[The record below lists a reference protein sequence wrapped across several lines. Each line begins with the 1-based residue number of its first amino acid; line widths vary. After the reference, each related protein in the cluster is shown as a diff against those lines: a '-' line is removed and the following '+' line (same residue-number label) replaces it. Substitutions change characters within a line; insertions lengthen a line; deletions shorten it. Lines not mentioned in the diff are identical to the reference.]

1 MRYVDVNDGSSPRR
15 WFAPDGERV
24 GVPAWRLYP
33 YRWAGG
39 AFTTDYG
46 RLRRLVSSP
55 PLHPVR
61 VGRDRALVCASGAY
75 VPAAGDEPPFLR
87 FGEVALMAFVTYG
100 DKPAPPLVPGLGR
113 WARQRCGFGFFPI
126 MAAVTNRPAAVLYR
140 TFLGIPA
147 VVADLRVEQ
156 RLDHERFVCECD
168 GRLVWDLTVRSDGRP
183 SAGDPAAEEWFYT
196 IERGEIYRVPV
207 GGSGISRSRFGG
219 KSTSVVVGDHPI
231 ADGVRGLGLLRP
243 WAAEFVPDRQL
254 WLAGPPEGLGPAGPA
269 TEPLTLLESAK
280 ARLVVSPKPGVEFE
294 VDQGLTKQ
302 DDRAGGD
309 DGYPADRR

>member
-1 MRYVDVNDGSSPRR
+1 MKYVQVNEGSSVGR

-24 GVPAWRLYP
+24 EVPSWHLYP

-46 RLRRLVSSP
+46 QLRRLVPSP
-55 PLHPVR
+55 PLYPMR

-87 FGEVALMAFVTYG
+87 FGEVALMAFVTFG
-100 DKPAPPLVPGLGR
+100 DKPAPPLVPGFGR
-113 WARQRCGFGFFPI
+113 WARQRFGFGFFPI
-126 MAAVTNRPAAVLYR
+126 MAAVTNRPAAELYR

-147 VVADLRVEQ
+147 VVADVRIEQ
-156 RLDHERFVCECD
+156 RLDHERFVCECE
-168 GRLVWDLTVRSDGRP
+168 GRLVWDLSVRSGGRP
-183 SAGDPAAEEWFYT
+183 SAGDPGAEEWFYT
-196 IERGEIYRVPV
+196 IDRGEIYRVPV

-219 KSTSVVVGDHPI
+219 KSTSVVVGDHPF
-231 ADGVRGLGLLRP
+231 ADDVRGLGLLRP

-254 WLAGPPEGLGPAGPA
+254 WLAGPPEGLGPAGRA
-269 TEPLTLLESAK
+269 TEPLTLLETAE

-294 VDQGLTKQ
+294 VDQGPTGQ
-302 DDRAGGD
+302 VDREGGD
-309 DGYPADRR
+309 DGYPAYRY